1 MTRVTFF
8 RRMLGVFFAVAAPLI
23 YVHEARKGTFACERV
38 TGTCL
43 HTVARVTGAVSV
55 RTTRLSDVLGVSE
68 KHAYWD
74 EAPGAREALARAR
87 RRDDVSAETLWV
99 TKPSSGRRST
109 ASSTTVVLTR
119 QGLVFVLPGRSAAY
133 KVVSGFE
140 RFLAGEGDRYA
151 LIVDDRFS
159 SLPLPLIFLG
169 IGVIV
174 IRFRGPDPPRRTE

>member
-8 RRMLGVFFAVAAPLI
+8 RRLLGVLLVVASPLI
-23 YVHEARKGTFACERV
+23 YVHGARKGTFSCERV

-43 HTVARVTGAVSV
+43 HTVERVTGAVSV
-55 RTTRLSDVLGVSE
+55 RTIPLSDVLGVSE

-74 EAPGAREALARAR
+74 EAPGAREVLARAR

-119 QGLVFVLPGRSAAY
+119 QGLVFVLPGRSAANTD
-133 KVVSGFE
+133 VSGFE
-140 RFLAGEGDRYA
+140 RFLAGEGDRHA
-151 LIVDDRFS
+151 IVVDDRFS
-159 SLPLPLIFLG
+159 SLPLPLMLLG

-174 IRFRGPDPPRRTE
+174 IWFRGPEPPRRTE